1 MGGEKERM
9 HSFYGRETA
18 RVRADHPAFPFAGTP
33 ADLYDRLLLCWCAET
48 CAPRMR
54 AQWAEHHPTWGQCS
68 VTAFLAQDI
77 FGGRV
82 YGVPLP
88 EGGVH
93 CYNDVNGCVF
103 DLTSE
108 QFGDTKLRYEGN
120 AEQFREK
127 HFADAEKQARYL
139 LLKERLLNV
148 LSAETD

>member
-1 MGGEKERM
+1 MDGNRKAG
-9 HSFYGRETA
+9 FYGWETA
-18 RVRADHPAFPFAGTP
+18 KIRADSPAFSFSGTP
-33 ADLYDRLLLCWCAET
+33 GDLYDRLLSCWCLDT
-48 CAPRMR
+48 CAPRLR
-54 AQWAEHHPTWGQCS
+54 SRWSKDNPTWGQCS
-68 VTAFLAQDI
+68 VTSFLVQDI
-77 FGGRV
+77 FGGKV

-108 QFGDTKLRYEGN
+108 QFGDAKLCYEGN

-139 LLKERLLNV
+139 LLKERLRNV
-148 LSAETD
+148 LSKETD